1 MFIILNIGTSYKKS
15 AAKISC
21 LNGGYK
27 KSKNDTCIC
36 PPGFT
41 GAECEIGN
49 FFMLVFVKLVII
61 KLL

>member
-1 MFIILNIGTSYKKS
+1 MYKKS
-15 AAKISC
+15 ASKISC

-41 GAECEIGN
+41 GADCEIGN
-49 FFMLVFVKLVII
+49 SFIRVFVKLIMIKII
-61 KLL
+61 